1 MLADGVNTGALVV
14 FAIIAVTMV
23 LFVSEIISNDIT
35 AIGVMV
41 TLAALEPITGV
52 TPIDAISGFA
62 NPATITIVAM
72 YMLSAG
78 IQRTGLIERLG
89 VELAKLTR
97 GEEGRV
103 LAAAMGATYPLAGF
117 INNTPIVAIFM
128 PMVINLANR
137 SKISPSKLL
146 MPLSYVAI
154 LGGSLTLI
162 GTSTN
167 LIASSLTTTLLD
179 RGPIGFFEFTQL
191 GIIILGIG
199 SLYLLTV
206 GRRLLP
212 ARVPPAEDLTE
223 AFALEDHLYQ
233 LRVRDESGIIGQ
245 HLAEVER
252 ISGVDILQLD
262 RGENSFSGNS
272 DLVVESGDRLVL
284 LGKYKAVDDFATTNR
299 LERLYKKSVDED
311 TFSDRERGNSLAKL
325 VVAPNSN
332 YIGKPVGEYRLG
344 QRYETNILAIN
355 RRSGEQIVDDLE
367 SVVLNVGDTLL
378 VRSNDS
384 ALAYIH
390 DRGNFIRVDAP
401 PFDLF
406 ERDGDGLPPID
417 TNAKLAVGI
426 MGVVVATAALGLLPI
441 SIAALFGV
449 FAMIVMGVLTPADA
463 YNAVSWNIIFLLAG
477 VIPLGI
483 AMQETGGASVVAD
496 ILSSSGAFLPLIGV
510 LLLIVVITGLFA
522 NVITPVATVVLM
534 IPVAVDAAA
543 QLGANQFAF
552 LLGVMFASASS
563 FMTPV
568 GYQTNLMVY
577 GPGGYRF
584 TDFLRVG
591 APLQLLIAVV
601 ITVGVAFFWGLTP
614 G

>member
-1 MLADGVNTGALVV
+1 MLAEGLNTDALVV
-14 FAIIAVTMV
+14 FAIIAVTMI

-52 TPIDAISGFA
+52 RPIDAISGFA
-62 NPATITIVAM
+62 NPATVTIVAM

-97 GEEGRV
+97 GEERRV
-103 LAAAMGATYPLAGF
+103 LAASMGATYPLAGF

-191 GIIILGIG
+191 GVIILGIG
-199 SLYLLTV
+199 TLYLLTV

-212 ARVPPAEDLTE
+212 ARVPPTEDLTE

-233 LRVRDESGIIGQ
+233 VRVTADSELVGRHLGEVDRDSEI
-245 HLAEVER
+245 
-252 ISGVDILQLD
+252 DILQLD
-262 RGENSFSGNS
+262 RGSSSFLGTS

-284 LGKYKAVDDFATTNR
+284 LGKYKAVDEFAKANDLTQ
-299 LERLYKKSVDED
+299 LSKKSVDQD
-311 TFSDRERGNSLAKL
+311 TFLDQDRGNTLAKL

-332 YIGKPVGEYRLG
+332 YIGKPLDEYRLS
-344 QRYETNILAIN
+344 QRYETSILAIN
-355 RRSGEQIVDDLE
+355 RRSGERIINDLE
-367 SVVLNVGDTLL
+367 SVVLEVGDTLL
-378 VRSNDS
+378 VRSNDA

-401 PFDLF
+401 PFDIF

-417 TNAKLAVGI
+417 RNAKLAVGI
-426 MGVVVATAALGLLPI
+426 MCAVVGIAALGYLPI

-449 FAMIVMGVLTPADA
+449 FGMVVTGVLTPSDA
-463 YNAVSWNIIFLLAG
+463 YNSVSWNIIFLLAG

-483 AMQETGGASVVAD
+483 AMQETGGAEMVAD
-496 ILSSSGAFLPLIGV
+496 VLSTSGAFLPLIGV
-510 LLLIVVITGLFA
+510 LLLIVVVTGLFA

-591 APLQLLIAVV
+591 GPLQLLIALV
-601 ITVGVAFFWGLTP
+601 ITVGVAMFWGLTP
-614 G
+614 

>member
-1 MLADGVNTGALVV
+1 MLAEGLNTGALVV
-14 FAIIAVTMV
+14 FVIIAVTMV
-23 LFVSEIISNDIT
+23 LFVSEIISNDVT

-52 TPIDAISGFA
+52 RPIDAISGFA
-62 NPATITIVAM
+62 NPATVTIVAM

-97 GEEGRV
+97 GKERRV
-103 LAAAMGATYPLAGF
+103 LAASMGATYPLAGF

-191 GIIILGIG
+191 GVIILGIG
-199 SLYLLTV
+199 TLYLLTV

-233 LRVRDESGIIGQ
+233 VRVTADSELIGHHLGEIDRDSEIDII
-245 HLAEVER
+245 
-252 ISGVDILQLD
+252 QLD
-262 RGENSFSGNS
+262 RGSSSFPGTS

-284 LGKYKAVDDFATTNR
+284 LGKYKAVDEFATANDLTQ
-299 LERLYKKSVDED
+299 LSKKSVDQD
-311 TFSDRERGNSLAKL
+311 TFSDQDRGNSLAKL

-332 YIGKPVGEYRLG
+332 YIGKPLGEYRLS
-344 QRYETNILAIN
+344 QRYETSILAIN
-355 RRSGEQIVDDLE
+355 RRSGERIINDLE
-367 SVVLNVGDTLL
+367 SVVLEVGDTLL
-378 VRSNDS
+378 VRSNDA

-401 PFDLF
+401 PFDIF

-417 TNAKLAVGI
+417 RNAKLAVGI
-426 MGVVVATAALGLLPI
+426 MCAVVGIAALGYLPI

-449 FAMIVMGVLTPADA
+449 FAMVVTGVLTPSDA
-463 YNAVSWNIIFLLAG
+463 YNSVSWNIIFLLAG

-483 AMQETGGASVVAD
+483 AMQETGGAEMVAD
-496 ILSSSGAFLPLIGV
+496 VLSASGAFLPLIGV
-510 LLLIVVITGLFA
+510 LLLIVVVTGLFA

-591 APLQLLIAVV
+591 GPLQFLIALV
-601 ITVGVAFFWGLTP
+601 ITVGVAMFWGLTP
-614 G
+614 

>member
-1 MLADGVNTGALVV
+1 
-14 FAIIAVTMV
+14 MV
-23 LFVSEIISNDIT
+23 LFVSEIISNDVT

-52 TPIDAISGFA
+52 RPIDAISGFA
-62 NPATITIVAM
+62 NPATVTIVAM

-97 GEEGRV
+97 GKERRV
-103 LAAAMGATYPLAGF
+103 LAASMGATYPLAGF

-191 GIIILGIG
+191 GVIILGIG
-199 SLYLLTV
+199 TLYLLTV

-233 LRVRDESGIIGQ
+233 VRVTADSELIGHHLGEIDRDSEIDII
-245 HLAEVER
+245 
-252 ISGVDILQLD
+252 QLD
-262 RGENSFSGNS
+262 RGSSSFPGTS

-284 LGKYKAVDDFATTNR
+284 LGKYKAVDEFATANDLTQ
-299 LERLYKKSVDED
+299 LSKKSVDQD
-311 TFSDRERGNSLAKL
+311 TFSDQDRGNSLAKL

-332 YIGKPVGEYRLG
+332 YIGKPLGEYRLS
-344 QRYETNILAIN
+344 QRYETSILAIN
-355 RRSGEQIVDDLE
+355 RRSGERIINDLE
-367 SVVLNVGDTLL
+367 SVVLEVGDTLL
-378 VRSNDS
+378 VRSNDA

-401 PFDLF
+401 PFDIF

-417 TNAKLAVGI
+417 RNAKLAVGI
-426 MGVVVATAALGLLPI
+426 MCAVVGIAALGYLPI

-449 FAMIVMGVLTPADA
+449 FAMVVTGVLTPSDA
-463 YNAVSWNIIFLLAG
+463 YNSVSWNIIFLLAG

-483 AMQETGGASVVAD
+483 AMQETGGAEMVAD
-496 ILSSSGAFLPLIGV
+496 VLSASGAFLPLIGV
-510 LLLIVVITGLFA
+510 LLLIVVVTGLFA

-591 APLQLLIAVV
+591 GPLQFLIALV
-601 ITVGVAFFWGLTP
+601 ITVGVAMFWGLTP
-614 G
+614 